1 MSVQVVNSGG
11 VGADENL
18 TIRDIEPSGNARSF
32 TSKNGGYSKV
42 IIPESTLP
50 LFSLVNSYSNNDISN
65 SGLLC
70 NITENNYIVIR
81 SQGSCYCFF
90 NNKL

>member
-11 VGADENL
+11 VGADEIL
-18 TIRDIEPSGNARSF
+18 TINDIEPSGDARSF

-50 LFSLVNSYSNNDISN
+50 LFSLVNSYSNNN
-65 SGLLC
+65 VGMSGLLC

>member
-32 TSKNGGYSKV
+32 TSENGGYSKV

-50 LFSLVNSYSNNDISN
+50 LFSLVNSYSNNNIGR

>member
-50 LFSLVNSYSNNDISN
+50 LFSLVNSYSNNDIGM

-81 SQGSCYCFF
+81 PQGSCYCFF

>member
-50 LFSLVNSYSNNDISN
+50 LFSLVNSYSNNDIGS